1 MEKKEYLQPDLSVCE
16 LTTQDVITISRP
28 HWHPDPGGG
37 GGGETPIF

>member
-28 HWHPDPGGG
+28 HW
-37 GGGETPIF
+37 GEDGELPIF